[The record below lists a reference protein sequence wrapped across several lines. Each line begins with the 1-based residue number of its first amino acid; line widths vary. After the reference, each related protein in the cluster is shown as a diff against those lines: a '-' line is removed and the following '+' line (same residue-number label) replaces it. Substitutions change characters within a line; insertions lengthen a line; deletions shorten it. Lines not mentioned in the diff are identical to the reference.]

1 MSETKYS
8 MVKNWI
14 KSRVLDGT
22 FEPHQKI
29 SSESE
34 LMKQFN
40 VSRHT
45 VRLALG
51 DLVNE
56 GLLYKEQGSGTFVSD
71 RLSKPQPITQF
82 NKKNIAIVVTYI
94 SDYIFPSIIRG
105 AERVLSKEGY
115 QVSLFSTNNDHDNE
129 KRILETIIEQRFD
142 GAIIEPTKSA
152 IANPNINYYLNL
164 EALNI
169 PYVMI
174 NAYYDEL
181 EPISVTVNDEKGGF
195 LQTEHLIKSGHKNI
209 LGFFKTDDMQGM
221 KRMKG
226 FIKAHREYNLPINP
240 KNIITYTTSEKNTKP
255 AEYLN
260 DILTSSSDRPTG
272 IICYND
278 ELAMK
283 LLDVIRQNNLQ
294 VPSDISIVGF
304 DNSFLSEVSE
314 VKLTT
319 IEHPKTDLGIMAAK
333 MILNLVQN
341 GRNIKQRD
349 ENSES
354 YVFEPEL
361 IVRYSTKKI
370 VSDKDEK
377 IVASSLFNV

>member
-22 FEPHQKI
+22 FEPNQKI

-105 AERVLSKEGY
+105 AESILSREGY

-255 AEYLN
+255 VEHLN

-294 VPSDISIVGF
+294 VPYDISIVGF

-314 VKLTT
+314 VKLTS

-341 GRNIKQRD
+341 GRNLKQKD

-361 IVRYSTKKI
+361 IVRYSTEKI

>member
-1 MSETKYS
+1 MSETKYN

-14 KSRVLDGT
+14 KSKVLDGT
-22 FEPHQKI
+22 FTPNQKI

-105 AERVLSKEGY
+105 AESALSQEGY
-115 QVSLFSTNNDHDNE
+115 QVSLFSTNNDHENE
-129 KRILETIIEQRFD
+129 RRILENIIEQDFD
-142 GAIIEPTKSA
+142 GVIVEPTQSA
-152 IANPNINYYLNL
+152 ISNPNINYYLNL
-164 EALNI
+164 ESLNI

-181 EPISVTVNDEKGGF
+181 EPISVTINDEKGGF
-195 LQTEHLIKSGHKNI
+195 LQAEHLIKYGHQNI
-209 LGFFKTDDMQGM
+209 LGFFKTDDIQGS

-226 FIKAHREYNLPINP
+226 FLKAHREYGVSINP
-240 KNIITYTTSEKNTKP
+240 KNIITYTTGQKYTKP
-255 AEYLN
+255 VE
-260 DILTSSSDRPTG
+260 ILGNILSKAQEKPTG
-272 IICYND
+272 IVCYND
-278 ELAMK
+278 ELALK
-283 LLDVIRQNNLQ
+283 LLDVIRHNNLS
-294 VPSDISIVGF
+294 VPDDLSIVGF
-304 DNSFLSEVSE
+304 DNSFISEISE

-319 IEHPKTDLGIMAAK
+319 VNHPKSELGKMAADVILK
-333 MILNLVQN
+333 MVKSGKSTKRKEGI
-341 GRNIKQRD
+341 ID
-349 ENSES
+349 SF
-354 YVFEPEL
+354 VFEPDL
-361 IVRYSTKKI
+361 IVRSSTKNLA
-370 VSDKDEK
+370 D
-377 IVASSLFNV
+377 NVENNVK

>member
-181 EPISVTVNDEKGGF
+181 EPISVTLNDEKGGF

-209 LGFFKTDDMQGM
+209 LVFFKTDDMQGM

-341 GRNIKQRD
+341 GRNLKQKD

-377 IVASSLFNV
+377 IV

>member
-129 KRILETIIEQRFD
+129 KRILETIIEQQFD

-181 EPISVTVNDEKGGF
+181 EPISVTLNDEKGGF

-341 GRNIKQRD
+341 GRNIKQKD

-377 IVASSLFNV
+377 IV

>member
-129 KRILETIIEQRFD
+129 KRILETIIEQQFD

-341 GRNIKQRD
+341 GRNLKQKD

-370 VSDKDEK
+370 VSKTDT
-377 IVASSLFNV
+377 

>member
-129 KRILETIIEQRFD
+129 KRILETIIEQQFD

-195 LQTEHLIKSGHKNI
+195 LQTEHLNKSGHKNI

-314 VKLTT
+314 VKLTS
-319 IEHPKTDLGIMAAK
+319 IEHPKTYLGIMAAK

-341 GRNIKQRD
+341 GRNLKQKD

-377 IVASSLFNV
+377 IV

>member
-1 MSETKYS
+1 MSETKYN

-14 KSRVLDGT
+14 KSKVLDGT
-22 FEPHQKI
+22 FTPNQKI

-105 AERVLSKEGY
+105 AESALSQEGY
-115 QVSLFSTNNDHDNE
+115 QVSLFSTNNDHENE
-129 KRILETIIEQRFD
+129 RRILETIIEQRFD

-181 EPISVTVNDEKGGF
+181 EPISVTLNDEKGGF

-278 ELAMK
+278 ELTLK
-283 LLDVIRQNNLQ
+283 LLDIIRKNNLQ
-294 VPSDISIVGF
+294 VPNDISIIGF
-304 DNSFLSEVSE
+304 DDSFLSEISE

-319 IEHPKTDLGIMAAK
+319 ISHPKSELGEKAANI
-333 MILNLVQN
+333 ILQLIKN
-341 GRNIKQRD
+341 GKGLKKDKGEII
-349 ENSES
+349 ES
-354 YVFEPEL
+354 YVYEPKL
-361 IVRYSTKKI
+361 IIRESTLKI
-370 VSDKDEK
+370 NKNNDTKMM
-377 IVASSLFNV
+377 IQNR

>member
-105 AERVLSKEGY
+105 AESALSQEGY

-129 KRILETIIEQRFD
+129 KRILETIIEQQFD

-209 LGFFKTDDMQGM
+209 LGFFKIDDMQGM

-314 VKLTT
+314 VKLTS

-341 GRNIKQRD
+341 GRNLKQKD

-377 IVASSLFNV
+377 IV

>member
-22 FEPHQKI
+22 FEPNQKI

-71 RLSKPQPITQF
+71 RLSKLQPITQF

-105 AERVLSKEGY
+105 AESILSREGY

-283 LLDVIRQNNLQ
+283 LLDVIRQINLQ

-341 GRNIKQRD
+341 GRNIKQKD

-377 IVASSLFNV
+377 IV

>member
-129 KRILETIIEQRFD
+129 KRILETIIEQQFD

-209 LGFFKTDDMQGM
+209 LGFFKIDDMQGM

-314 VKLTT
+314 VKLTS

-341 GRNIKQRD
+341 GRNLKQKD

-377 IVASSLFNV
+377 IV

>member
-22 FEPHQKI
+22 FEPNQKI

-71 RLSKPQPITQF
+71 RLSKLQPITQF

-105 AERVLSKEGY
+105 AESILSREGY

-129 KRILETIIEQRFD
+129 QRILETIIEQRFD

-255 AEYLN
+255 VEYLN

-341 GRNIKQRD
+341 GRNIKQKD

-377 IVASSLFNV
+377 IV

>member
-181 EPISVTVNDEKGGF
+181 EPISVTLNDEKGGF

-341 GRNIKQRD
+341 GRNLKQKD

-377 IVASSLFNV
+377 IV

>member
-341 GRNIKQRD
+341 GRNLKQRD

-377 IVASSLFNV
+377 IV